1 MASKDPDEH
10 FNTETDEETV
20 ALRKKRLR
28 RVSFADREI
37 TSVHIFNRDEDYETP
52 PEGSGRKSSSEEDDR
67 QVLGFFR
74 DLAVDSDD
82 SKEMSP
88 VDDGEVVFRK
98 SFLQPMGS
106 PSPGSSVVGSA
117 TSNDEEN
124 FFGPVSSSFIR
135 SGRLSDS
142 AASDDNHD
150 ITMDSTAFSM
160 HFRSLVRSESGDLKT
175 PTGKTFAFEEKT
187 PTHVSTSSDPGSFM
201 VLTKPKKP
209 IGQSPVAVGKVTG
222 SRDSNDMSL
231 VGDDSH
237 KYDYGRL
244 SPALEALLAE
254 SGENILVDSL
264 FDSAADTKSLK
275 KSEVPIFND
284 VGSGSLDKKD
294 NSSSDMHDVG
304 FDDVYAAEVPMAHS
318 SSGESN
324 GGSMA
329 TVTDLITHDCPS
341 SRIDYLVSDAPAG
354 DHIQSPNQPNNVR
367 TSPACRKVKNPFV
380 EGVTG
385 TNMLNVEIPVG
396 SFDNPPDVIGNRVHW
411 TGLNSQHKPSDLFS
425 PQNLLKG
432 NPPADRTHNSPIVHL
447 PDQHPGS
454 PLSGSII
461 LLSAKRKQ
469 IFLDTTITPSPKKTS
484 SFFSKENI
492 EVGEKV
498 STIQKSHLKVK
509 ISSPSAHT
517 SVLREEIEKSKR
529 RLSEYLSS
537 SASPV
542 NNFVEET
549 GRNLQFQH
557 VDASVMN
564 LEKHFLSADRK
575 NVEHAITTNMN
586 GGGGGTPKNFGSLNQ
601 NKTGILSGGESLDHL
616 FSPILSEDKQTE
628 VTDGDGDGTPENVG
642 SLNQNKI
649 GVIKGGESLDH
660 VFNPIPSED
669 KQTEVTAAAASH
681 ARLTMPG
688 KIQHLLMS
696 NNPMQGPLAVSV
708 SDTSAEEITL
718 DLKKDL
724 KVTNDFDTFMSP
736 PMKNLDQKLSSPAE
750 THGSVSGNLKHNA
763 QSRSLVDSGLD
774 GNSIEYATSG
784 NHLTGT
790 VNNLD
795 SLAVELRTNSYS
807 PLIEINRL
815 TDFTKV
821 KRVDDRDIY
830 TSALLK
836 ASETVKKFQTLSGDM
851 NLMKFQL
858 PTPDKNLQIAND
870 PSLTKGE
877 LPGDKIKASTCVPT
891 SPNILRTINEP
902 LLLKSPTWKE
912 PIWSP
917 YRKEQG
923 DSSLSTRSH
932 FSRSGSSSK
941 SNSDEHVNDDCLQ
954 VLYNSQN
961 SFYVQ
966 DFDNS
971 SRGKIRSEEIVL
983 GDAHNAYNIGGIQK
997 RLKVDQ
1003 SGGTDLE
1010 LMIEQS
1016 DGSKKGNEKNGVDA
1030 TLKHWTDISLKFS
1043 AETNQIL
1050 SPSIEKLNTGAI
1062 AVLEDILAHL
1072 QKIYK
1077 YEMICS
1083 EILSQKRGRLL
1094 DSKIKKFETLKLNY
1108 VRHLSAPANRDT
1120 QVDDDLHDSSFVNFG
1135 SKHEVAGD
1143 SVTRMRQ
1150 ENFPNM
1156 DACVAFGFLFNAE
1169 STKKSIG
1176 PKSLAQET
1184 QKTSSVLHNLLAVV
1198 EEVQLARI
1206 EIRNLI
1212 HAKFN
1217 SPSAGQL
1224 DLQLRFIDFNS
1235 CRKVTMTLDV
1245 TCLNCGVYPS
1255 EILPYHLEVSTAVMQ
1270 KSLPEVLSAEIKATI
1285 GNLAIGYL
1293 RIFRLCRCVSQVL
1306 QISSRSAQTVSQP
1319 R

>member
-1 MASKDPDEH
+1 MAFKD
-10 FNTETDEETV
+10 
-20 ALRKKRLR
+20 LIL
-28 RVSFADREI
+28 
-37 TSVHIFNRDEDYETP
+37 
-52 PEGSGRKSSSEEDDR
+52 
-67 QVLGFFR
+67 
-74 DLAVDSDD
+74 
-82 SKEMSP
+82 
-88 VDDGEVVFRK
+88 
-98 SFLQPMGS
+98 
-106 PSPGSSVVGSA
+106 
-117 TSNDEEN
+117 
-124 FFGPVSSSFIR
+124 GPV
-135 SGRLSDS
+135 
-142 AASDDNHD
+142 
-150 ITMDSTAFSM
+150 
-160 HFRSLVRSESGDLKT
+160 LVL
-175 PTGKTFAFEEKT
+175 PT
-187 PTHVSTSSDPGSFM
+187 
-201 VLTKPKKP
+201 
-209 IGQSPVAVGKVTG
+209 Q
-222 SRDSNDMSL
+222 
-231 VGDDSH
+231 
-237 KYDYGRL
+237 
-244 SPALEALLAE
+244 
-254 SGENILVDSL
+254 
-264 FDSAADTKSLK
+264 
-275 KSEVPIFND
+275 
-284 VGSGSLDKKD
+284 
-294 NSSSDMHDVG
+294 
-304 FDDVYAAEVPMAHS
+304 
-318 SSGESN
+318 
-324 GGSMA
+324 
-329 TVTDLITHDCPS
+329 
-341 SRIDYLVSDAPAG
+341 
-354 DHIQSPNQPNNVR
+354 
-367 TSPACRKVKNPFV
+367 VKNPFV

-396 SFDNPPDVIGNRVHW
+396 SFDNPPDVTGNRVHW

-432 NPPADRTHNSPIVHL
+432 NPPADGTHNSPIVHL

-484 SFFSKENI
+484 SFLSKENI
-492 EVGEKV
+492 EVGENI

-509 ISSPSAHT
+509 ITSPSAHT

-669 KQTEVTAAAASH
+669 KQTEVTAAAASP
-681 ARLTMPG
+681 AQLTMPG

-750 THGSVSGNLKHNA
+750 THGSVSGNLKHDV

-877 LPGDKIKASTCVPT
+877 LPGEKIKASTCVLT

-902 LLLKSPTWKE
+902 LLLK
-912 PIWSP
+912 
-917 YRKEQG
+917 
-923 DSSLSTRSH
+923 
-932 FSRSGSSSK
+932 
-941 SNSDEHVNDDCLQ
+941 
-954 VLYNSQN
+954 VL
-961 SFYVQ
+961 
-966 DFDNS
+966 
-971 SRGKIRSEEIVL
+971 VL
-983 GDAHNAYNIGGIQK
+983 
-997 RLKVDQ
+997 
-1003 SGGTDLE
+1003 
-1010 LMIEQS
+1010 
-1016 DGSKKGNEKNGVDA
+1016 
-1030 TLKHWTDISLKFS
+1030 
-1043 AETNQIL
+1043 
-1050 SPSIEKLNTGAI
+1050 
-1062 AVLEDILAHL
+1062 
-1072 QKIYK
+1072 
-1077 YEMICS
+1077 
-1083 EILSQKRGRLL
+1083 
-1094 DSKIKKFETLKLNY
+1094 
-1108 VRHLSAPANRDT
+1108 
-1120 QVDDDLHDSSFVNFG
+1120 
-1135 SKHEVAGD
+1135 
-1143 SVTRMRQ
+1143 
-1150 ENFPNM
+1150 
-1156 DACVAFGFLFNAE
+1156 
-1169 STKKSIG
+1169 
-1176 PKSLAQET
+1176 
-1184 QKTSSVLHNLLAVV
+1184 
-1198 EEVQLARI
+1198 
-1206 EIRNLI
+1206 
-1212 HAKFN
+1212 
-1217 SPSAGQL
+1217 
-1224 DLQLRFIDFNS
+1224 
-1235 CRKVTMTLDV
+1235 
-1245 TCLNCGVYPS
+1245 
-1255 EILPYHLEVSTAVMQ
+1255 LP
-1270 KSLPEVLSAEIKATI
+1270 
-1285 GNLAIGYL
+1285 
-1293 RIFRLCRCVSQVL
+1293 
-1306 QISSRSAQTVSQP
+1306 
-1319 R
+1319 